1 MWHISTLLTN
11 FVIHINQPLERWK
24 TTITIMLDNVKG
36 SSEINRLRVIER
48 YEADYSLLLKLYQT
62 KLITQHAQREAT
74 LRKSQLGTRPH
85 TILNDT
91 SLLNELILD
100 ICCIQKCIFIMKQ
113 NGASVCYDRIL
124 ANYSSINSQRKVT
137 PNNYTDWE
145 STYWIL
151 PNITYTHH

>member
-74 LRKSQLGTRPH
+74 LRKSQLGTRLH
-85 TILNDT
+85 TILNDA
-91 SLLNELILD
+91 SFLNELILD
-100 ICCIQKCIFIMKQ
+100 ICCIQTYIFIMKQ
-113 NGASVCYDRIL
+113 NGASARYDRIL
-124 ANYSSINSQRKVT
+124 ANYSSINSQRKGT
-137 PNNYTDWE
+137 PNNYTD
-145 STYWIL
+145 
-151 PNITYTHH
+151 